1 MKYLIYFGIL
11 TASFF
16 IGTVGFAQIVGSIRT
31 VRVRGLGLTLYT
43 SILWTLILGAAA
55 ALLLIFIP
63 QYQIALYIGYG
74 VSLLIMLFQKRIY

>member
-1 MKYLIYFGIL
+1 MNFLINLGIL

-16 IGTVGFAQIVGSIRT
+16 IGTVGFAQIVGSLRT
-31 VRVRGLGLTLYT
+31 VHVRGLGLTLFT

-63 QYQIALYIGYG
+63 QYQVALYIGYG
-74 VSLLIMLFQKRIY
+74 VSFIIMLLQRNIE